1 MANITILCGSVF
13 GSAQSLAELVKAKL
27 LTQSHTVTFNIPCST
42 ADIKNADAV
51 LVITSTTGQGDLPGS
66 IEAFY
71 FDAQSTMPLIYGKPF
86 GVIALGDSSYPTY
99 CGAGIKMQEL
109 FFELQGQE
117 PLPMIKIDAIETLEP
132 ETLALPWLEEW
143 LEKL

>member
-13 GSAQSLAELVKAKL
+13 GSAQNLAELVKTKL
-27 LTQSHTVTFNIPCST
+27 IAQSHTLTLNIPCSI
-42 ADIKNADAV
+42 ADMDTADAV
-51 LVITSTTGQGDLPGS
+51 LVISSTTGQGDLPGN

-71 FDAQSTMPLIYGKPF
+71 FDAKSTMPLFSGKPF

-99 CGAGIKMQEL
+99 CGAGDKMQEL

-117 PLPMIKIDAIETLEP
+117 TLPMIKIDAIETLEP
-132 ETLALPWLEEW
+132 ETIALSWLEEW
-143 LEKL
+143 VEQL